1 MLFLVQVKP
10 RQNGLPRLLLAL
22 VALVAVILLGN
33 HFGLIDQLRDIEGL
47 QQWFQRLGVV
57 GYLVYL
63 LLYIA
68 VAVFMLP
75 ASAVTIVA
83 GITFGSVLGGILA
96 LISATVGACVA
107 FLLAKYVA
115 RDTILAKFG
124 QNPLFK
130 RIEEGVAQNG
140 ASFLILT
147 RLVPVFPYNIQNY
160 AYGLT
165 SMKLP
170 TFALVSLITMAPGAF
185 IYAYIAGEIV
195 TQGVSVSLLLQFTA
209 AGLLLFVVSLI
220 PKYIAKKKGIKI
232 S

>member
-1 MLFLVQVKP
+1 MQNKT
-10 RQNGLPRLLLAL
+10 RQSGLPRLVLALAVLVAAVLLA
-22 VALVAVILLGN
+22 N
-33 HFGLIDQLRDIEGL
+33 HFGLVEGLRDIEGM
-47 QQWFQRLGVV
+47 QQWFLDLGFV
-57 GYLVYL
+57 GFAVYL

-83 GITFGSVLGGILA
+83 GITFGSVLGGVLA
-96 LISATVGACVA
+96 LVSATIGACVA
-107 FLLAKYVA
+107 FLIAKYVA
-115 RDTILAKFG
+115 RDTIIAKFG

-130 RIEEGVAQNG
+130 RIEEGVEQNG

-165 SMKLP
+165 SMKLS
-170 TFALVSLITMAPGAF
+170 TFALVSFITMAPGAF

-195 TQGVSVSLLLQFTA
+195 THGVSLRLLLQFTV
-209 AGLLLFVVSLI
+209 AGLVLFGVSLI
-220 PKYIAKKKGIKI
+220 PKYIAKKKGITIK

>member
-1 MLFLVQVKP
+1 MQVKT
-10 RQNGLPRLLLAL
+10 RQSGLPRLVLAL
-22 VALVAVILLGN
+22 AALVAVILLGN
-33 HFGLIDQLRDIEGL
+33 HFGLVERLTDIEVL
-47 QQWFQRLGVV
+47 QQWFQDLGVV
-57 GYLVYL
+57 GYIVYM

-83 GITFGSVLGGILA
+83 GITFGSILGGFLA

-115 RDTILAKFG
+115 RDTIIAKFG
-124 QNPLFK
+124 HNPIFK
-130 RIEEGVAQNG
+130 RIEDGVKENG

-195 TQGVSVSLLLQFTA
+195 THGVSVALLLQFTV
-209 AGLLLFVVSLI
+209 AGLVLFGVSLI
-220 PKYIAKKKGIKI
+220 PKYLAKKKGIKI